1 MPHLAPCTLLCNLSF
16 CFVVFLHF
24 PPLHL
29 RPLFLLTSRF
39 LSCYSSPHRQG
50 IRTESLEK
58 MFSGEQPSLQ
68 ELVPENALK
77 LLPILSDEEK
87 KFLHFLVLF
96 GHIALLPP
104 PEVSISEGE
113 SSPSK
118 AEKQQQVCHSCPSSD
133 AFNAS
138 IPLAEED
145 IPQRRSLSRFEYKTG
160 FSCHCFAMYSRVWS
174 KWNASCNRDVISDIL
189 NYVESPPEDTLEST
203 HTQGTLETTQST
215 LESPPEHTPQTPP
228 EPTFESTQ
236 GILESTPQGV
246 VSQGSKG
253 TGGYLESS
261 PQVGVSQGSKGKKKK
276 KSDKKRGSFE
286 KKVVKDQSFTECPP
300 LGSTDATC
308 DGGQE
313 VCITIENG
321 PIITSEEVTTGYKK
335 SLLRGLKQKQKQRPV
350 VTSPSSAGSV
360 ETAISLVEST
370 SESATRAVDNIIP
383 ENLTYGQ
390 SSSSSLTQG
399 QNNAKPPKP
408 RRPGKRRSSQII
420 PVDCE
425 DREQE
430 AMFGLENT
438 QTAMSPRAAD
448 AGLGGRGFL
457 ARVFPDALGRVASR
471 LWDLVSVRLR
481 SRTVEYH

>member
-1 MPHLAPCTLLCNLSF
+1 
-16 CFVVFLHF
+16 
-24 PPLHL
+24 
-29 RPLFLLTSRF
+29 
-39 LSCYSSPHRQG
+39 
-50 IRTESLEK
+50 
-58 MFSGEQPSLQ
+58 MFSGEKPSLQ
-68 ELVPENALK
+68 ELVPEVALK

-87 KFLHFLVLF
+87 GFLHFLVLF
-96 GHIALLPP
+96 EHIALLPP
-104 PEVSISEGE
+104 LEISISEGE

-118 AEKQQQVCHSCPSSD
+118 AEKQPQVFHSCPSWD
-133 AFNAS
+133 AFDAYV
-138 IPLAEED
+138 PLAEEGFSK
-145 IPQRRSLSRFEYKTG
+145 RRSLSRFEYKTG
-160 FSCHCFAMYSRVWS
+160 FSCHCFTIYSRVWS

-189 NYVESPPEDTLEST
+189 KYVESPPEDTLEST
-203 HTQGTLETTQST
+203 YTQGTLENTQST

-228 EPTFESTQ
+228 QRTFESTQ
-236 GILESTPQGV
+236 RILESTPQGV
-246 VSQGSKG
+246 VSEGSKG
-253 TGGYLESS
+253 TGGYLEST
-261 PQVGVSQGSKGKKKK
+261 PQVSASQGSKGKKKK

-286 KKVVKDQSFTECPP
+286 KKVEKDQSFHSETAPVIECPSP
-300 LGSTDATC
+300 LGSTDATR

-313 VCITIENG
+313 VCITIEDG
-321 PIITSEEVTTGYKK
+321 PILTSEEVTTGHKK
-335 SLLRGLKQKQKQRPV
+335 SLLRSLNQKQKQKQKQRPV

-370 SESATRAVDNIIP
+370 SEIATGAVDIIIP
-383 ENLTYGQ
+383 ENLTHEQ

-399 QNNAKPPKP
+399 KSIAKPQKP